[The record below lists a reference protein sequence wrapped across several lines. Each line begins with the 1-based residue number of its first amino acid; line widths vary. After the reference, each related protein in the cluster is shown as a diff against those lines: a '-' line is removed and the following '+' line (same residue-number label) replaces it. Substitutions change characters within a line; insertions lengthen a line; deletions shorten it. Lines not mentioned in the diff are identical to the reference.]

1 MIKPQKN
8 FYMAIQWLS
17 KLDSY
22 LIISK
27 EFIVIDHLSSIQILA
42 SRMRSRS
49 CHLLLF
55 KTGRS
60 WIQRLF
66 LSIQAEFTPVRF
78 LGTILHAG
86 TVLNFPCVLK
96 GTMFSMEQCSQ
107 WNIML
112 CAILLTVPY
121 VLYYQLRWR
130 ALFNSC
136 IQLSLSKPLST
147 GGAFSVAR
155 HSPSTPWEKGP
166 FLVYKVSQKIRPLHR
181 VRDMNLD
188 M

>member
-1 MIKPQKN
+1 MIIKIRLLPDHQQRVHCHWPPVLHTNPCLQDALQK
-8 FYMAIQWLS
+8 LS
-17 KLDSY
+17 PAVVQDWTILDSTAVSLHPGRIY
-22 LIISK
+22 PSP
-27 EFIVIDHLSSIQILA
+27 VPWNHSSCWNRSVPRVLS
-42 SRMRSRS
+42 
-49 CHLLLF
+49 
-55 KTGRS
+55 
-60 WIQRLF
+60 
-66 LSIQAEFTPVRF
+66 
-78 LGTILHAG
+78 
-86 TVLNFPCVLK
+86 
-96 GTMFSMEQCSQ
+96 GTMFSMEHCSQ

-147 GGAFSVAR
+147 GRAFSVAR